1 MSALAA
7 KVRAFR
13 TRRAEYRASGRAEIA
28 ESNLRFLRVGSTAS
42 LILLLILLLVASLV
56 IRSWTPSAF
65 HIAFVPC
72 ATLFCLVS
80 WTLGGRLGPRMV
92 TALCVLFEVMVYGF
106 AIVLDTLSGP
116 ASPSSFTQLIC
127 MALPALFIL
136 PDALSYGM
144 LFAAEGAYLALVLT
158 VKDPFIAQYDVF
170 GLVTGLLFSLC
181 VSALIASYRV
191 RTYELKARYEHL
203 SKRDELSSL
212 YNKRAFLDQ
221 ARLYLD
227 EKNPKT
233 TCSFAFIDLD
243 DFKTINDTL
252 GHTTGDLV
260 LSAMGRLLREQFR
273 SADVVGRFGGDEFV
287 VLVGGLSD
295 EELLVKRF
303 AAIRAQ
309 FHEQSRLHAEMECGC
324 SIGIATCTREHVL
337 LDELIKQADKALY
350 QAKDRGK
357 NLICVN
363 RYVGGGADGAMGGR
377 CAS

>member
-1 MSALAA
+1 MSALET
-7 KVRAFR
+7 KVRSFR
-13 TRRAEYRASGRAEIA
+13 ARRAEYRAGGRAEIA
-28 ESNLRFLRVGSTAS
+28 ESNLRFLRVGSTAT
-42 LILLLILLLVASLV
+42 LILLLVLLLVASLV
-56 IRSWTPSAF
+56 IRSWTPSVF

-80 WTLGGRLGPRMV
+80 WTLGEGLGPRMV

-116 ASPSSFTQLIC
+116 TSPSSFTQLIC

-136 PDALSYGM
+136 SDALSYGM
-144 LFAAEGAYLALVLT
+144 LFAAEGTYLALVLT
-158 VKDPFIAQYDVF
+158 IKDPFIAQYDVF

-181 VSALIASYRV
+181 LSALIASYRL
-191 RTYELKARYEHL
+191 RTYELKARFERL

-221 ARLYLD
+221 TRLYLD

-243 DFKTINDTL
+243 DFKAINDTL
-252 GHTTGDLV
+252 GHTTGDLI

-309 FHEQSRLHAEMECGC
+309 FHEQTRLRAGMECGC

-337 LDELIKQADKALY
+337 LDELIKQADKVLY
-350 QAKDRGK
+350 QAKAKGK

-363 RYVGGGADGAMGGR
+363 RYVSGDADGATGGR
-377 CAS
+377 RAS